1 LGREP
6 SLKKTMKGLLLVLS
20 LLGSAGALSIQ
31 LRNDTTTSPVEK
43 VVGLLSDLKAKI
55 IADGKAEE
63 MMYNKYACWCE
74 KTSKRKAADIEGA
87 EADLRALSQKI
98 LKLKG
103 KVETLASEIKELK
116 EGIEEAKEEQE
127 EATAIR
133 SKENAAYQAS
143 TEETKTALAAME
155 KAVGVLIKGS
165 SALVQTDTAA
175 RTQAAVRNLL
185 NVLPAELPRSVSSEK
200 VSFLGEFAKSGQLSG
215 YAPQSATIQ
224 GILGDMY
231 TTFSVDLE
239 SATSTEATKNADFEA
254 LMYRLD
260 TSILKMEEEKSKKE
274 GEKADAE
281 SDLADTTANYD
292 STEDQMKADIEFF
305 DETKKAC
312 ASKHKEWEIRADL
325 REEELEGVLKA
336 ISILSSDATR
346 ELMASAIKPGVETMF
361 LQLSSDQSGT
371 AAAVSAVKNKAYE
384 LLKAGAR
391 KSRSLRLGMLAVRM
405 RNAKVGHFDAVI
417 SEIDKM
423 IDVLKEEG
431 AADIAKKDECKA
443 EYQKIGLAIQ
453 DLDWKIKNN
462 LAKIARLEKDIEFN
476 TKEKADTIDKIKET
490 EEFMKKITDERTA
503 ENEAFKQA
511 KLEDEAAIKVLNAAK
526 AALTKFYK
534 KNKVDMGPVQG
545 SVKFAQDPDFKVS
558 ADQAPDATFSGKGS
572 RKLGSKNIVSLMDYI
587 IQDLEDE
594 ITNGKK
600 DEAKNQADYEDEMDK
615 ANNLVVEMDEKV
627 ESLSDTIAKKKDE
640 KTEEQKTM
648 KQNNKEKDAEE
659 AYKAKIKPD
668 CDWMIKNFDG
678 RADARAAEMGGLTTA
693 KEFLAG
699 KAALLQL
706 SSGAT
711 SSKVAHR
718 RFRGFFSLTP
728 SA

>member
-1 LGREP
+1 
-6 SLKKTMKGLLLVLS
+6 MKCLLLALS

-74 KTSKRKAADIEGA
+74 KTSKRKATDIEDA
-87 EADLRALSQKI
+87 EADLRALSQRI

-103 KVETLASEIKELK
+103 KVETLAAEIKELK
-116 EGIEEAKEEQE
+116 DGIAQAKEEQE

-133 SKENAAYQAS
+133 SKENEAYQAS
-143 TEETKTALAAME
+143 TAETKTALAAME

-185 NVLPAELPRSVSSEK
+185 SVLPADLPSSVSAEK
-200 VSFLGEFAKSGQLSG
+200 VSFLGDFAKSGHLSG

-231 TTFSVDLE
+231 TTFTVDLE

-260 TSILKMEEEKSKKE
+260 TSILKMEEEKEKKE

-312 ASKHKEWEIRADL
+312 DAKHKEWVIRKDL

-336 ISILSSDATR
+336 ISILSSDETR

-361 LQLSSDQSGT
+361 LQLNSDQSASGA
-371 AAAVSAVKNKAYE
+371 AAAVSVVKNKAYE

-391 KSRSLRLGMLAVRM
+391 KAGSLRLGMLAVRM

-417 SEIDKM
+417 AEIDKM

-431 AADIAKKDECKA
+431 AADIAKKDQCKA

-476 TKEKADTIDKIKET
+476 TKEKEDTIDKIGET
-490 EEFMKKITDERTA
+490 KDFMKKITDERTA
-503 ENEAFKQA
+503 ENEAFKNA
-511 KLEDEAAIKVLNAAK
+511 KLEDQAAIKVLNAAK
-526 AALTKFYK
+526 DALTKFYK
-534 KNKVDMGPVQG
+534 KNKVDMGPIQG
-545 SVKFAQDPDFKVS
+545 SVKFAQDPEFKVS

-587 IQDLEDE
+587 IEDLEDE
-594 ITNGKK
+594 ITNGMK
-600 DEAKNQADYEDEMDK
+600 DEEKNQLEYEDEMTK
-615 ANNLVVEMDEKV
+615 AKTLVSEMEEKV

-668 CDWMIKNFDG
+668 CDWIIENFSG

-706 SSGAT
+706 SSGPAT
-711 SSKVAHR
+711 SKVARR